1 MRVWLIALAA
11 AQATLVDTGDPGM
24 KVMQSM
30 AVACPLTA
38 EVNSRATAFLHH
50 GADYYKFMPVARWA
64 ENTLEDPATSPT
76 DAVPSSPRGLFNAER
91 ASGGAARGG
100 TCPTAPKVRP
110 CLGTRALRTMHRTRV
125 RGDTVGGADR
135 RPFPT
140 PQTFLNSKTCARRK
154 ECVSPPEYSETKFVL
169 DETMARASHGR

>member
-50 GADYYKFMPVARWA
+50 GADYYKFVAVAKWA

-76 DAVPSSPRGLFNAER
+76 DAVPSSPRGLLNAE
-91 ASGGAARGG
+91 ASRTVGTSKGGV
-100 TCPTAPKVRP
+100 CPTAPK
-110 CLGTRALRTMHRTRV
+110 
-125 RGDTVGGADR
+125 
-135 RPFPT
+135 
-140 PQTFLNSKTCARRK
+140 TFLNSKTCARRK